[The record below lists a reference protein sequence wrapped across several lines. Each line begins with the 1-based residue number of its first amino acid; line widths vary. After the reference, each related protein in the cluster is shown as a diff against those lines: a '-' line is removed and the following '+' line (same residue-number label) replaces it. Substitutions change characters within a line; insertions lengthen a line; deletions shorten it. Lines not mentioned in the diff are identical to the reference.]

1 MARRRRARL
10 RGMIVAGLVVAGAAS
25 AANAGPTSTSSV
37 GAAKKDLTGRRV
49 SVQFQIYDREDR
61 SSYFFLTTRPGGTI
75 LGWERH
81 RTPGDG
87 LGGLFKVLD
96 TATTS
101 VCNHS
106 KPLCRILTSENE
118 L

>member
-1 MARRRRARL
+1 MTRRRRTRL
-10 RGMIVAGLVVAGAAS
+10 RCLIVAGLVIAGAAS
-25 AANAGPTSTSSV
+25 AANAGPGSTPLL
-37 GAAKKDLTGRRV
+37 GAGEKDLTGPRV

-61 SSYFFLTTRPGGTI
+61 SSYVFVISRPGGTI
-75 LGWERH
+75 LGYERH

-87 LGGLFKVLD
+87 LGGVFKVLD

-101 VCNHS
+101 ICNHS